1 MTPKHQ
7 KIADDINKAFEK
19 VAHCDH
25 LFELVM
31 EHKQLFRRC
40 VKCGAMRKMKEG
52 EKNESDHL

>member
-1 MTPKHQ
+1 MKLTPKHQ

-25 LFELVM
+25 SFELVM

-40 VKCGAMRKMKEG
+40 VKYGAMRKMKEG
-52 EKNESDHL
+52 DRNE